1 MKTLFKTLLVLITF
15 LTLTNSY
22 AQNVHNKHN
31 YFQISPRVGYD
42 FPTFD
47 NNTPYIDYKGGLE
60 AGISLDYYWKWF
72 GIGADFDY
80 IKNKPKSIFPTD
92 NVIGVGGLITS
103 FNLTEDKI
111 TRIFY
116 GIGPSFKHENQ
127 QGNFVSELNLRA
139 GLASIKGGRTLLTG
153 GATNDLL
160 NFHAGYDA
168 KNVFSAKAQAR
179 FTYYFSETIG
189 VHAGAYYLRHF
200 NIEEEYDS
208 TIGISSGYHPFTSID
223 GQNVLDQKGPN
234 FRDEALTHAIS
245 SIGVFAG
252 LTFKFPSKKDKCNA
266 CDTYA
271 LAVTAKDKFTNEL
284 LPNTDVVVKDT
295 KGNVVQTGTTNS
307 YGVVVFNDIN
317 ADNYVI
323 NGQLYTVDLQG
334 NSTSKNEFKVN
345 ETLQKEILY
354 TDANF
359 ILKGN
364 AVECNTTTP
373 LQNVS
378 VILKDVLNASQKNT
392 LTDTKGEFIFHLK
405 QKSEFTIYGKKANF
419 FSQTETIST
428 NNFDRNTTLFVQLEV
443 CMEEADCGKAIT
455 LNNIHYD
462 VDKYNIRND
471 AKPELNRLVQFM
483 QDNPQVNVEVSS
495 HTDSRASDSYNQTL
509 SQNRANAAVD
519 YLVSQ
524 GISRTRLTGKGY
536 GESML
541 LNKCADNVTCTEAE
555 HQINRRTE
563 MKVVCPK

>member
-1 MKTLFKTLLVLITF
+1 MKNLLQVFMVVLLIATSF
-15 LTLTNSY
+15 TVK
-22 AQNVHNKHN
+22 AQQEHNKHN
-31 YFQISPRVGYD
+31 YFQISPRIGYD
-42 FPTFD
+42 FPTFN
-47 NNTPYIDYKGGLE
+47 NNTPYIDYKGGME

-80 IKNKPKSIFPTD
+80 IKNKPKSIYPTT
-92 NVIGVGGLITS
+92 NLNGGGIPITT
-103 FNLTEDKI
+103 FNLSEDKI

-139 GLASIKGGRTLLTG
+139 GLASIKGGRTLLTHG
-153 GATNDLL
+153 VTNNLL
-160 NFHAGYDA
+160 NFHKGYNA
-168 KNVFSAKAQAR
+168 KNVFSGKAQAR
-179 FTYYFSETIG
+179 FTYYFKETIG

-200 NIEEEYDS
+200 NVTEALDKS
-208 TIGISSGYHPFTSID
+208 MGITSGYQPFTAID
-223 GQNVLDQKGPN
+223 GQNNLDQRGPIVI
-234 FRDEALTHAIS
+234 DEVEKNAIS

-252 LTFKFPSKKDKCNA
+252 LTFKFPSKKDNCTA
-266 CDTYA
+266 CDTYS
-271 LAVTAKDKFTNEL
+271 LAVTAKDKFTGEL

-295 KGNVVQTGTTNS
+295 KGNVIQTGTTNS

-334 NSTSKNEFKVN
+334 NSASENEFKPN

-392 LTDTKGEFIFHLK
+392 ITDANGEFIFHLK
-405 QKSEFTIYGKKANF
+405 QKSEFTIYGKKQSF

-428 NNFDRNTTLFVQLEV
+428 NNYDRNTTLFVQLEV

-455 LNNIHYD
+455 LKNIHYD
-462 VDKYNIRND
+462 VDKFNIRND

-483 QDNPQVNVEVSS
+483 QDNPQVTIEVSS
-495 HTDSRASDSYNQTL
+495 HTDSRASNSYNQTL

-519 YLVSQ
+519 YIVSQ
-524 GISRTRLTGKGY
+524 GISRNRLTGKGY

>member
-1 MKTLFKTLLVLITF
+1 MKTLFKTFLLVITF
-15 LTLTNSY
+15 LTLTNSN
-22 AQNVHNKHN
+22 AQSEHDKHN
-31 YFQISPRVGYD
+31 YFQISPRIGYD
-42 FPTFD
+42 FPTYN

-80 IKNKPKSIFPTD
+80 IKNKPENTYPTT
-92 NVIGVGGLITS
+92 NVIGRLGPITT
-103 FNLTEDKI
+103 FNLNEDKI

-127 QGNFVSELNLRA
+127 QGNFVGELNLRA
-139 GLASIKGGRTLLTG
+139 GLASIKGGRTILTDA
-153 GATNDLL
+153 ATNDLL
-160 NFHAGYDA
+160 NFHTGYNA
-168 KNVFSAKAQAR
+168 KNVFSSKAQVR
-179 FTYYFSETIG
+179 FTYFFKETIG
-189 VHAGAYYLRHF
+189 VQAGAYYLRHF
-200 NIEEEYDS
+200 NVTEQLDKS
-208 TIGISSGYHPFTSID
+208 MGITSGYQPFTSID
-223 GQNVLDQKGPN
+223 GQNVLDQSGLIVI
-234 FRDEALTHAIS
+234 DEVEKNTIS
-245 SIGVFAG
+245 SVGVFAG
-252 LTFKFPSKKDKCNA
+252 LTFKFPSKKDNCKA
-266 CDTYA
+266 CDTYS
-271 LAVTAKDKFTNEL
+271 LAVTAKDKFTSEV

-307 YGVVVFNDIN
+307 YGVVVFNNIN

-323 NGQLYTVDLQG
+323 NGQLYTVALQG
-334 NSTSKNEFKVN
+334 NSASENEFKPN

-354 TDANF
+354 TDSNF

-364 AVECNTTTP
+364 AVECNTITP

-378 VILKDVLNASQKNT
+378 VILKDVANALQKNT
-392 LTDTKGEFIFHLK
+392 LTDTKGAFIFHLK

-428 NNFDRNTTLFVQLEV
+428 NSFDRNTTLFVQLEV
-443 CMEEADCGKAIT
+443 CMEEADCGKAIA
-455 LNNIHYD
+455 LKNIHYD
-462 VDKYNIRND
+462 VDKYTIRND

-483 QDNPQVNVEVSS
+483 LDNPQVNVEVSS
-495 HTDSRASDSYNQTL
+495 HTDSRATNSYNQTL

-524 GISRTRLTGKGY
+524 GISRSRLTGKGY
-536 GESML
+536 GETML
-541 LNKCADNVTCTEAE
+541 LNKCADNVECSEAD